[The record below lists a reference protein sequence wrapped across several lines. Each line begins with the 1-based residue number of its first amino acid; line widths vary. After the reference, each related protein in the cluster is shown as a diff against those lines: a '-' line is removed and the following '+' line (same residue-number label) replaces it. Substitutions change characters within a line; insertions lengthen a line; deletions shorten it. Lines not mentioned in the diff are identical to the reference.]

1 MLKDLRLDNLFPY
14 LMSTKFISILTHCVE
29 IRPRNT
35 NDGRFEALIKFPR
48 NTVRISLNHKAC
60 CEETV
65 RKQLSRAWLQET
77 GVSAPVWT
85 CSNFRE
91 RNKIRHI
98 FSLSYLSFFLRF
110 LATFIG
116 GGACH
121 EVGTLR
127 SFLYH
132 VGLWWWAPLVC
143 LAISLLLVLEF
154 FSPIP
159 HTVPSKSCQALRPPL
174 SRTERKFTSWLQVA
188 TQGESQWPL
197 QIMCMIPGGWHFS
210 VLSGFIPCSVS
221 AAYGWWIN
229 GFPMWTRAL
238 SPRYPWV

>member
-65 RKQLSRAWLQET
+65 RKQLSRDWLQET
-77 GVSAPVWT
+77 GVSAPVRT

-98 FSLSYLSFFLRF
+98 FSLSYLSFFLSQISHYIYWGRGMPR
-110 LATFIG
+110 G
-116 GGACH
+116 GDFA
-121 EVGTLR
+121 V
-127 SFLYH
+127 
-132 VGLWWWAPLVC
+132 
-143 LAISLLLVLEF
+143 LLVPCGAVVVSTF
-154 FSPIP
+154 
-159 HTVPSKSCQALRPPL
+159 
-174 SRTERKFTSWLQVA
+174 
-188 TQGESQWPL
+188 G
-197 QIMCMIPGGWHFS
+197 
-210 VLSGFIPCSVS
+210 VLSHHLAAGPRIFLTYSSHCSFQMLPS
-221 AAYGWWIN
+221 TKATSQKDREEIH
-229 GFPMWTRAL
+229 
-238 SPRYPWV
+238 